1 MSRFWLLSLVLLA
14 SCASADKPD
23 TRILYPDGRIIVP
36 ASSDVSFDEVTIAS
50 SELVG
55 EVSDIDA
62 ALETYLSP
70 RGDGLILL
78 PNRLDKAQLDYSME
92 SLKEIDRWLAD
103 IHTVNKLE
111 ADLGSAGESLMRDG
125 RGDNSVMFAGLY
137 LGEVIR
143 ANSSLT
149 WNWERF
155 DRFLN
160 ANPVFAEHY
169 GTDPG
174 FDTFVLVGPQGVAT
188 PINTAL
194 KRVVQGREESV
205 HYIGSLLL
213 NEIDLEKALSGQNLM
228 GLDRRRPGE

>member
-1 MSRFWLLSLVLLA
+1 MSRFWLLSVVLLA
-14 SCASADKPD
+14 SCANSVTPE
-23 TRILYPDGRIIVP
+23 TRVVYPDGRIIAP
-36 ASSDVSFDEVTIAS
+36 SSDVSAVSQPTFGPAR
-50 SELVG
+50 LAG
-55 EVSDIDA
+55 EAADIDG

-70 RGDGLILL
+70 EGDRLILL
-78 PNRLDKAQLDYSME
+78 PNRLDKTQLDYSIE

-111 ADLGSAGESLMRDG
+111 ADVGSAGESLMRDG
-125 RGDNSVMFAGLY
+125 RGDNSVKFAGMY

-155 DRFLN
+155 DRLLQ
-160 ANPVFAEHY
+160 ANPAFAEHY

-194 KRVVQGREESV
+194 KRVVHGREESV
-205 HYIGSLLL
+205 HYIGTLLL
-213 NEIDLEKALSGQNLM
+213 EEIDMQKALSGQNLM
-228 GLDRRRPGE
+228 DLDRRRPGE